1 MDLGQYRRDDG
12 KFTNRQ
18 DAENAR
24 KDLNS
29 LSINQFYIV
38 TKITD
43 LDDQLGEAGK
53 SDFVAYTA
61 KDRNA
66 TCASITG
73 GMVGAIGGCLAG
85 LGLLAVPGVGL
96 ILAVGTSGAVL
107 AATIAGA
114 GIGIASGGLISALAG
129 SEIFE
134 D

>member
-12 KFTNRQ
+12 KFTNRP

-24 KDLNS
+24 KDLNN

-38 TKITD
+38 TKSTD

-73 GMVGAIGGCLAG
+73 GMVGAIGGCLLG
-85 LGLLAVPGVGL
+85 LGLLVVPGVGT
-96 ILAVGTSGAVL
+96 ILAVGTSGAAL

-114 GIGIASGGLISALAG
+114 GIGIASGGLISALGG
-129 SEIFE
+129 SDIFE